1 MQNTAAAIDRLGVPA
16 YDWWSEALHGP
27 IGSPV
32 TVFPQVIG
40 LAATFDAPLISQIGT
55 AISDEGRARYEE
67 AIAHNRH
74 GMHEGLT
81 FWAPNINI
89 VRDPRWGR
97 GQETYGEDPFLT
109 STLATQ
115 YVRSMQA
122 EVDGKLKAVSTPKH
136 FAVHSGPDPER
147 HRFNAKPNPYDLW
160 NFYLPAFKSCV
171 TKAGAWSV
179 MSAYSSVDGVP
190 DSANR
195 TLLQK
200 ILRDKWG
207 FRGYVVSD
215 CGAIYDIVSG
225 HHYVNDLAE
234 ASAGAV
240 KAGCDLECGDAYKH
254 LPEAIQRGLIDEKTI
269 DVSVERLMEARI
281 RLGMFDPPASSGPW
295 KHLPYSV
302 VDSPEHRALAL
313 KAARE
318 SIVLLKNDGFLP
330 LRNIR
335 RLAVIG
341 PTANNREIPLGNY
354 NGQPSKLTTI
364 VDGLKEVAPAGT
376 EIQYVQGSSLTE
388 GLNTSPIPASAF
400 PEGVEGEYFSGEE
413 LQGSPIHTQKTDSI
427 DFDWGSQAPFS
438 DVPQTHFSA
447 RYTATLIVPQSG
459 DYTIGARSDDGFRL
473 FIDGKKVDED
483 WTVHPAKSS
492 TVTFRFEAGQRY
504 KISVDYFQGEG
515 EASLSLIWAAPGA
528 KDFSDAVEVA
538 KNSDAV
544 VMVLGIS
551 GDLENEE
558 LDRKTLELPNIQQRL
573 LQAVLKTGKPVV
585 VVLESGSGIE
595 LDPTPLRGLVE
606 AWYPGEAGGTA
617 VAEVLFGKV
626 NPSGKLSETFYK
638 SLDQL
643 PPFEDYDLDGRTYR
657 YMKSAPLFSFG
668 YGLSY
673 SKFKTSHLRVSAEG
687 AWKAI
692 VDVTNRGPY
701 DGDEVVQIYAARG
714 GAKWPEPLRKLVA
727 FRRVHLK
734 VGETKTLSMPIGLEA
749 IGFADTNGKFSILD
763 GNYRFSAGGG
773 VPGRESS
780 TSGPDAAAYVI
791 VGSPGQQLRIESSLD
806 YKRITL
812 RMTSPVSMR

>member
-1 MQNTAAAIDRLGVPA
+1 
-16 YDWWSEALHGP
+16 
-27 IGSPV
+27 
-32 TVFPQVIG
+32 
-40 LAATFDAPLISQIGT
+40 
-55 AISDEGRARYEE
+55 
-67 AIAHNRH
+67 
-74 GMHEGLT
+74 
-81 FWAPNINI
+81 
-89 VRDPRWGR
+89 
-97 GQETYGEDPFLT
+97 
-109 STLATQ
+109 
-115 YVRSMQA
+115 
-122 EVDGKLKAVSTPKH
+122 
-136 FAVHSGPDPER
+136 
-147 HRFNAKPNPYDLW
+147 
-160 NFYLPAFKSCV
+160 
-171 TKAGAWSV
+171 
-179 MSAYSSVDGVP
+179 
-190 DSANR
+190 
-195 TLLQK
+195 
-200 ILRDKWG
+200 
-207 FRGYVVSD
+207 
-215 CGAIYDIVSG
+215 
-225 HHYVNDLAE
+225 
-234 ASAGAV
+234 
-240 KAGCDLECGDAYKH
+240 
-254 LPEAIQRGLIDEKTI
+254 
-269 DVSVERLMEARI
+269 
-281 RLGMFDPPASSGPW
+281 
-295 KHLPYSV
+295 
-302 VDSPEHRALAL
+302 
-313 KAARE
+313 
-318 SIVLLKNDGFLP
+318 
-330 LRNIR
+330 
-335 RLAVIG
+335 
-341 PTANNREIPLGNY
+341 
-354 NGQPSKLTTI
+354 
-364 VDGLKEVAPAGT
+364 
-376 EIQYVQGSSLTE
+376 
-388 GLNTSPIPASAF
+388 
-400 PEGVEGEYFSGEE
+400 
-413 LQGSPIHTQKTDSI
+413 
-427 DFDWGSQAPFS
+427 
-438 DVPQTHFSA
+438 
-447 RYTATLIVPQSG
+447 
-459 DYTIGARSDDGFRL
+459 
-473 FIDGKKVDED
+473 
-483 WTVHPAKSS
+483 
-492 TVTFRFEAGQRY
+492 
-504 KISVDYFQGEG
+504 
-515 EASLSLIWAAPGA
+515 
-528 KDFSDAVEVA
+528 
-538 KNSDAV
+538 